1 MACKEINLKY
11 KTSNKTYSHSI
22 RVQPTGTISL
32 KAKMVAK
39 GSEMTQQLL
48 LQLRMDFNQMSKMR
62 RKILKVK
69 I

>member
-1 MACKEINLKY
+1 MVVPNRITILLIITQQYKIHLKTYMACKEINLKY

-39 GSEMTQQLL
+39 GSEMTQ
-48 LQLRMDFNQMSKMR
+48 
-62 RKILKVK
+62 
-69 I
+69 